1 MKEENTMTTE
11 ERAAVQATEEQAAAQ
26 AKAEATSE
34 EAAPASAQAAE
45 EQVGETQPS
54 QAPLPAKFRSVAA
67 LVQAYEALE
76 AEFTRR
82 SQRLRA
88 LEQAKKA
95 APLQG
100 TAEERPSPRQQGNGA
115 DSGAE
120 KTCSDTVMN
129 VPGAAEGAEKP
140 GLLSGEQSCEY
151 SFRVPL
157 MTHKGVGVTAP
168 AVRPNNFE
176 EAGRLALGYL
186 RSRQKGETV

>member
-11 ERAAVQATEEQAAAQ
+11 ERAAVQAAEEQAAAE
-26 AKAEATSE
+26 ATAEAASE
-34 EAAPASAQAAE
+34 EAAPASVQATE
-45 EQVGETQPS
+45 EQVAETQPS
-54 QAPLPAKFRSVAA
+54 QAVLPAKFRSVAA

-100 TAEERPSPRQQGNGA
+100 TAEERPSPGKQGNGA

-157 MTHKGVGVTAP
+157 MTHKGAGVTAP

>member
-11 ERAAVQATEEQAAAQ
+11 ERAAVQATEEQA
-26 AKAEATSE
+26 
-34 EAAPASAQAAE
+34 
-45 EQVGETQPS
+45 GETQPS
-54 QAPLPAKFRSVAA
+54 QAVLPAKFRSVAA

-100 TAEERPSPRQQGNGA
+100 TAEERPSPGKQGNGA
-115 DSGAE
+115 ESGAE

-129 VPGAAEGAEKP
+129 VPGAEEGAEKP
-140 GLLSGEQSCEY
+140 GPLSGEQSCEY

-157 MTHKGVGVTAP
+157 MTHKGAGVTAP

>member
-54 QAPLPAKFRSVAA
+54 QAVLPAKFRSVAA

-100 TAEERPSPRQQGNGA
+100 TAEERPSPGKQGNGA

-157 MTHKGVGVTAP
+157 MTHKGAGVTAP

>member
-11 ERAAVQATEEQAAAQ
+11 ERAAVQAAEEQAAVQ
-26 AKAEATSE
+26 AEGASE
-34 EAAPASAQAAE
+34 ESAPASVQAAE
-45 EQVGETQPS
+45 EQVAETQPS
-54 QAPLPAKFRSVAA
+54 QAVLPAKFRSVAA

-95 APLQG
+95 ASLQG
-100 TAEERPSPRQQGNGA
+100 TAEERPSPGKQGNGA
-115 DSGAE
+115 ESGAE

-129 VPGAAEGAEKP
+129 VPGAEEGAEKP
-140 GLLSGEQSCEY
+140 GPLPGEQSCEY

-157 MTHKGVGVTAP
+157 MTHKGAGVTAP